1 MRSLLSLFLHGVRL
15 GLATRMAD
23 RFDFCA
29 SLLVMLGIE
38 LLPSLITVLLYGN
51 GLAFPGWQLHQAVL
65 IQAVFLMAK
74 GVAYP
79 LFGEMVW
86 NTSEM
91 IREGTFELLLL
102 KPRHPLVLAVVKSF
116 DAEDLGKLFG
126 GLALSAW
133 CLRGVG
139 VPGAPRLALFG
150 VLFLVSL
157 VLFGASLVAMASV
170 VMVWVGNARIYE
182 LFDRFAALGQYPP
195 VILPKRVRAV
205 ALAPVPLL
213 AFAVLPAS
221 ALLGRGTDGWPWAA
235 LSALVFLVLALLL
248 WNYLLRRFASAGG

>member
-1 MRSLLSLFLHGVRL
+1 MKSLISLFLHGVRL

-23 RFDFCA
+23 RLDFIA
-29 SLLVMLGIE
+29 SLLVMLGLE

-51 GLAFPGWQLHQAVL
+51 GLTFPGWELHQVVL

-79 LFGEMVW
+79 VFGEMVW

-102 KPRHPLVLAVVKSF
+102 KPRHPLVLAVVQSF
-116 DAEDLGKLFG
+116 DAEDLGKLLG

-133 CLRGVG
+133 CLRSVG
-139 VPGAPRLALFG
+139 MPGAAQLALFG

-157 VLFGASLVAMASV
+157 VLFGASLVLMASLL
-170 VMVWVGNARIYE
+170 MVWVGNARIYE
-182 LFDRFAALGQYPP
+182 LFDRVAALGQYPP
-195 VILPKRVRAV
+195 LILPKQVRRIAV
-205 ALAPVPLL
+205 APLPVL

-221 ALLGRGTDGWPWAA
+221 ALLGRATDGWPWAA
-235 LSALVFLVLALLL
+235 LSALGLLVLSLLL
-248 WNYLLRRFASAGG
+248 WNYLLVRFSSAGG